1 MTISDDNGTRLP
13 CIWTTI
19 NGPVEVM
26 DLIEGNEPQFVPI
39 IARSTIAYK
48 LSGDPRFR
56 SHISLEAGAATLT
69 DLAGMIHQAVA
80 QREIGR
86 YTMQLH
92 LLVPGKK
99 SVTVDSRE
107 YVLEISSRIS
117 PNENFILR

>member
-1 MTISDDNGTRLP
+1 
-13 CIWTTI
+13 
-19 NGPVEVM
+19 M

-48 LSGDPRFR
+48 LSGDPCFR

-107 YVLEISSRIS
+107 YVLEIPSRTS